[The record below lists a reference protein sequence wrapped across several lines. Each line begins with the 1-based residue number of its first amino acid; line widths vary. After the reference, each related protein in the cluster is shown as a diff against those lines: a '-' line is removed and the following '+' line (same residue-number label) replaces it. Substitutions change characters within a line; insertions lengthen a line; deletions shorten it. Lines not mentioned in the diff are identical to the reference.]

1 MRLLRCQRGS
11 VNQAE
16 SASRLG
22 KGKVHPGAGLRRAER
37 RVGRHAGGRY
47 AHKEKDF
54 VSLKRVE
61 PREIVS
67 DRHFP
72 WLLFFSNRV
81 RVSKAPIEV
90 PVVGMHKRIGARSIA
105 PNYSDRA
112 FDILTLVENCVMA
125 ESSADG
131 TF

>member
-22 KGKVHPGAGLRRAER
+22 KGKVHPGAGLRSAAR

-54 VSLKRVE
+54 MSLKRVE

-81 RVSKAPIEV
+81 RVSKTPIEV
-90 PVVGMHKRIGARSIA
+90 ARCQYA
-105 PNYSDRA
+105 QKNWCA
-112 FDILTLVENCVMA
+112 FHCA
-125 ESSADG
+125 ELFRQG
-131 TF
+131 F

>member
-1 MRLLRCQRGS
+1 M
-11 VNQAE
+11 
-16 SASRLG
+16 
-22 KGKVHPGAGLRRAER
+22 
-37 RVGRHAGGRY
+37 
-47 AHKEKDF
+47 
-54 VSLKRVE
+54 SLKRVE

-90 PVVGMHKRIGARSIA
+90 PVVGMPKRIGALSIV

-112 FDILTLVENCVMA
+112 FDTLILIENCVMA
-125 ESSADG
+125 ESSAG
-131 TF
+131 GIF